1 MDLVKICG
9 AVVICALTAVL
20 LKQLGTPLHVA
31 AVIAGAVAA
40 VIFVIPKISEIV
52 TLALEAGSGADG
64 VSYIPTVLKVAG
76 AALICDASCGIAD
89 AAGEQT
95 LSKALGAAGKIEI
108 VYLSL
113 PVLRDLIDSAKTI
126 AQIEP

>member
-1 MDLVKICG
+1 MDMVKICG

-31 AVIAGAVAA
+31 VLIAGSIAA

-52 TLALEAGSGADG
+52 ELALDAGSDVEG

-76 AALICDASCGIAD
+76 AALICDVSCEIANG
-89 AAGEQT
+89 AGAPS
-95 LSKALGAAGKIEI
+95 LSKVLGAAGKIEI

-113 PVLRDLIDSAKTI
+113 PVLRDLIGSAKEI
-126 AQIEP
+126 AQIKP